1 MWTRTASLTLPEATA
16 YLARS
21 NKPGLWP
28 VLHQVEGQIFAT
40 FGDWN
45 TNGGPVPLLQVALE
59 PLGAQVVLETA
70 YTEALENIYAFDG
83 VLYAPYTDPRAQ
95 GRADLPGQNYFYAR
109 AEHGIWA
116 NAGALPFDFT
126 HVFGMV
132 KHRHKVLAYG
142 SLGFDGLV
150 TDTDP
155 IDSRIYLHLPRPAGS
170 YLLRILDARVAD
182 DKDGYPGVLYL
193 RTTTWASPHGGGQ
206 QIRFYRWDGENA
218 PVEVTAEEAK
228 LPDQPPLRSSSE
240 RLDGSRFRGGP
251 PAGAYAHLLLSDAQA
266 LTFDSA
272 GALTLW
278 QRKE

>member
-1 MWTRTASLTLPEATA
+1 MWVRTASLILSEATA
-16 YLARS
+16 YLARP
-21 NKPGLWP
+21 NGPGLWP
-28 VLHQVEGQIFAT
+28 VLHQVGGQIFAT
-40 FGDWN
+40 FGDWT
-45 TNGGPVPLLQVALE
+45 TNGGPVPILQVALE

-142 SLGFDGLV
+142 ARGESGII

-155 IDSRIYLHLPRPAGS
+155 ISSRVYLYLPKPPGS
-170 YLLRILDARVAD
+170 SCLRIRDARVALD
-182 DKDGYPGVLYL
+182 QDAYPGVLYL
-193 RTTTWASPHGGGQ
+193 RASVHGDPARRPV
-206 QIRFYRWDGENA
+206 RFYRWDGENA

-228 LPDQPPLRSSSE
+228 LPDRQPLRTSSE

-251 PAGAYAHLLLSDAQA
+251 PAGAYAHLLLSPTQA

>member
-1 MWTRTASLTLPEATA
+1 MWARTASLTLPEATA
-16 YLARS
+16 YLARP
-21 NKPGLWP
+21 NRPGLWP
-28 VLHQVEGQIFAT
+28 VLHQVGEDIFAT

-45 TNGGPVPLLQVALE
+45 TNGGPIPVLQVALE

-70 YTEALENIYAFDG
+70 YTEALEQICDFDG

-95 GRADLPGQNYFYAR
+95 GRADLPGQNFFYAR
-109 AEHGIWA
+109 REHGIWA

-142 SLGFDGLV
+142 ARGESGII

-155 IDSRIYLHLPRPAGS
+155 IASQVYLYLPKPEGSS
-170 YLLRILDARVAD
+170 YLRIRDARVAD
-182 DKDGYPGVLYL
+182 DSDGYPGVLYL
-193 RTTTWASPHGGGQ
+193 RASVHGDPARRPV
-206 QIRFYRWDGENA
+206 RFYRWDGEHD

-228 LPDQPPLRSSSE
+228 LPDRAPLHTSSE

-251 PAGAYAHLLLSDAQA
+251 PAAPYAYLLLSTTQA

-278 QRKE
+278 KKEE

>member
-1 MWTRTASLTLPEATA
+1 MWARTASLTLPEATA
-16 YLARS
+16 YLARP
-21 NKPGLWP
+21 NGPGLWP

-45 TNGGPVPLLQVALE
+45 TNGGPIPVLQVALE

-95 GRADLPGQNYFYAR
+95 GRADLPGQNFFYAR
-109 AEHGIWA
+109 REHGLWA
-116 NAGALPFDFT
+116 NAGAVPFDFT

-132 KHRHKVLAYG
+132 KHRNKVLAYG
-142 SLGFDGLV
+142 ARGESGII

-155 IDSRIYLHLPRPAGS
+155 IASQVYLYLPKPEGSS
-170 YLLRILDARVAD
+170 YLRIRDARVALD
-182 DKDGYPGVLYL
+182 QDAYPGVLYL
-193 RTTTWASPHGGGQ
+193 RASVHGDPARRPV
-206 QIRFYRWDGENA
+206 RFYRWDGEHD

-228 LPDQPPLRSSSE
+228 LPDRASLHTSSE
-240 RLDGSRFRGGP
+240 RLDGSRFRGGLP
-251 PAGAYAHLLLSDAQA
+251 TAPYAYLLLSPTQA

-278 QRKE
+278 KKEE